1 MASVYLAHDE
11 KLARRVALKVP
22 ADALADDKVFRARF
36 LRESRLATRVVHP
49 NVVRVYSASEDDRG
63 LFIVMEYVEGE
74 TLADE
79 LARRRRLPADEVVKL
94 GVDVSAALEAAH
106 GAGLVHRDVKPHNIL
121 RSEDGTTKLGDFG
134 VARSHDSTVVTEH
147 GTVLGTAAYLAPE
160 QARGEQVT
168 PAADLYSLGV
178 VLYEALTGRLPHE
191 GESVPELL
199 LRRERD
205 APTPV
210 RALAPQVPPE
220 LEDGITRCLARRP
233 EDRPPS
239 AAALGSQLSGSLAEA
254 PTRQLVPAKP
264 RRLSGTRALAVSAAA
279 LLAGVALALGISARN
294 GDSSTA
300 PTAPSRAASSPPSSP
315 GALQPPPV
323 AVQPPP
329 SPAVQL
335 GSLAVACYDEDG
347 DDGGNEKG
355 KGHGKGRGKGHE
367 KQKNRRCD
375 ED

>member
-1 MASVYLAHDE
+1 MASVYLAWDE
-11 KLARRVALKVP
+11 ELGRHTALKIP
-22 ADALADDKVFRARF
+22 ADALADDDVFRARF
-36 LRESRLATRVVHP
+36 LRESRLATRLVHP
-49 NVVRVYSASEDDRG
+49 NVVRVYGASEDDRG

-79 LARRRRLPADEVVKL
+79 LARRGRLPADKVVKL

-106 GAGLVHRDVKPHNIL
+106 DAGLVHRDVKPHNIL

-210 RALAPQVPPE
+210 RAFAPEVPPE
-220 LEDGITRCLARRP
+220 LEDGITQCLARRP
-233 EDRPPS
+233 EDRPAS

-264 RRLSGTRALAVSAAA
+264 RWPSRARALAVSAVA

-294 GDSSTA
+294 GDSSAA
-300 PTAPSRAASSPPSSP
+300 PTAPSRAASSPPSP
-315 GALQPPPV
+315 PAALQPPPV

-329 SPAVQL
+329 PAVQR
-335 GSLAVACYDEDG
+335 GSLAVACNDEDG
-347 DDGGNEKG
+347 DDNGNGKG